1 MALNT
6 KMRMMLNSHLAER
19 LKATK
24 TSRIQAI
31 ALTTMALLSGNV
43 SAENA
48 LLDNISGYVS
58 VEGRYFPN
66 DPAFPKQSKTG
77 GVSLSISPEYK
88 YRTDDDNATFTFNPF
103 YRWDDTDDNRSH
115 GDIRQLDFVTAKG
128 DWEFQVGIG
137 RKFWGVTESQHLV
150 DIINQKDGVEGAD
163 SEDKLG
169 QPMIRAS
176 KLTENGSIDFYVLP
190 YFRQRTFVG
199 EESRLRFALP
209 VNTDA
214 TQYESTSEEKHIDYA
229 LRYSTSFDEYDMG
242 LSYFMG
248 TSRDPIFPNELITP
262 SSVTPFYPLIRQYGL
277 DLQYTGESIIWK
289 LEAIHRQPNS
299 DQSKFEKY
307 SAAVGGFEYT
317 LPTISESG
325 AELGILAEYH
335 LDSRGQKPSVA
346 FQKDLFVG
354 ARLALNDEDSSELLA
369 GAFVDLD
376 NSTKSIR
383 VEGSRRIGNGL
394 KLNLEAQV
402 FTDVDSNDALN
413 SFSEDDHI
421 KLELQKFF

>member
-19 LKATK
+19 LRGTKA
-24 TSRIQAI
+24 SHIQAI
-31 ALTTMALLSGNV
+31 TLTTMALLSGNV

-137 RKFWGVTESQHLV
+137 RKFWG
-150 DIINQKDGVEGAD
+150 
-163 SEDKLG
+163 
-169 QPMIRAS
+169 
-176 KLTENGSIDFYVLP
+176 
-190 YFRQRTFVG
+190 
-199 EESRLRFALP
+199 
-209 VNTDA
+209 
-214 TQYESTSEEKHIDYA
+214 
-229 LRYSTSFDEYDMG
+229 
-242 LSYFMG
+242 
-248 TSRDPIFPNELITP
+248 
-262 SSVTPFYPLIRQYGL
+262 
-277 DLQYTGESIIWK
+277 
-289 LEAIHRQPNS
+289 
-299 DQSKFEKY
+299 SKFEKY

-402 FTDVDSNDALN
+402 FTDVDSNDAFN